1 MLSNKKMMEI
11 SLVCHATVGS
21 MMATMINP
29 KYRGTAFTWEKF
41 PEMMAGHCKSQVFMS
56 VLMTERQRALC
67 FEHAEKTGREIALRW
82 VKTMTE

>member
-21 MMATMINP
+21 MMATMMNP
-29 KYRGTAFTWEKF
+29 RYRGAAFTWEMF
-41 PEMMAGHCKSQVFMS
+41 PEMMAEHCKSQVFMS
-56 VLMTERQRALC
+56 VLMTERQQVLC
-67 FEHAEKTGREIALRW
+67 FEHAEKTGREIASSW